1 MYTLYYKCVLKDN
14 LKKNMSKVKGVI
26 DAWGGV
32 KGGGG
37 LSCPEASVIGGD
49 QNVSAVF
56 VFIYVMSKMIFKFRR
71 FRP

>member
-1 MYTLYYKCVLKDN
+1 M
-14 LKKNMSKVKGVI
+14 G
-26 DAWGGV
+26 WGE
-32 KGGGG
+32 GGGG
-37 LSCPEASVIGGD
+37 SLSCPEASVIGGD

>member
-1 MYTLYYKCVLKDN
+1 M
-14 LKKNMSKVKGVI
+14 
-26 DAWGGV
+26 

-71 FRP
+71 LKNEIKCSLLLIYFIVFSN